1 MGINRP
7 LFFLY
12 LRLFDT
18 VDCSKYTFA
27 NDCSQTAD
35 LCGQSCKAVYD
46 RNLRLYSRTIKLSL
60 LWIAKLVNELCVSI
74 VNIFLSVLAKKVIS
88 IR

>member
-46 RNLRLYSRTIKLSL
+46 RNLRLYSRTDYK
-60 LWIAKLVNELCVSI
+60 I
-74 VNIFLSVLAKKVIS
+74 VFIMDCQIGK
-88 IR
+88 